1 MIVGA
6 APIHRSVLEYF
17 MSVNMPILELFGM
30 SENSGPQ
37 SFNRMDNWQLGSVG
51 LPMLGTQV
59 KIDSPDEKGEG
70 EVRVGAESNVDMA
83 IQLENRTRIRLEYHV
98 LQVGSG
104 TTRGFGGGATGSPG
118 CACFHSCM
126 SCDLVHHSHFYV
138 KVQASSF

>member
-1 MIVGA
+1 MPWGWTIANLLIFKKVRERLGFTRCNLMIVGA

-37 SFNRMDNWQLGSVG
+37 SFNRMDNWRLGSVG

-70 EVRVGAESNVDMA
+70 EVRVG
-83 IQLENRTRIRLEYHV
+83 T
-98 LQVGSG
+98 
-104 TTRGFGGGATGSPG
+104 
-118 CACFHSCM
+118 
-126 SCDLVHHSHFYV
+126 
-138 KVQASSF
+138 

>member
-37 SFNRMDNWQLGSVG
+37 SFNRMDNWRLGSVG

-70 EVRVGAESNVDMA
+70 EVRVG
-83 IQLENRTRIRLEYHV
+83 T
-98 LQVGSG
+98 
-104 TTRGFGGGATGSPG
+104 
-118 CACFHSCM
+118 
-126 SCDLVHHSHFYV
+126 
-138 KVQASSF
+138 